1 MSLDARRSPFF
12 QALLASQDAP
22 QLSGSPSRPR
32 AAPGWGA
39 MRCTVLALAA
49 AAVLLAGLGSAWWV
63 SHNMRQQTLERAM
76 ARQADEVDTVARM
89 LAARLEQQQR
99 LLWVLAQG
107 IADQGSDPSRLMG
120 EMLRGDAS
128 VRLFDTLQLADARG
142 QLQLSLRGGRSEPLV
157 DLDEGVRDVMRRSLA
172 DGRPVVS
179 TMVRKGADPGMMEL
193 LYAVPLRTGNG
204 TVSGVL
210 SAGVRMSAQAL
221 LPPSIDPSR
230 SGGRLLVMQRDGQ
243 ILAHSDPSRW
253 SARAEAEPG
262 LGADWLQ
269 DPAAGAVQV
278 GPDTQRR
285 AGYLVTTA
293 GMPLPQWLVVR
304 ITPEEAIAPSLAP
317 RVLWWLLAAVAGV
330 AGLLVLLLILV
341 TEPMAALHRT
351 ARQWLASQG
360 RLMAE
365 EPDPAPEP
373 EPGHAEEGGWRMP
386 WTHAWGEASTLWQA
400 LHRLGQMG
408 QEQAHEV
415 GRLQLQLQTL
425 MDYAPVGLVVTRSAH
440 LELVGLQAARMLGYP
455 PRELQGQAI
464 RQLCASDAAHI
475 QLLERVRK
483 DLDMYGQFDS
493 EQCFVRKDG
502 RPIWVR
508 LHGQSLQR
516 LQRGLE
522 PRAVVP
528 ADPTL
533 VWVVEDV
540 TMQRLVREQPGWK
553 AMHDPLTLLPNREAF
568 AMRLHEWLQECSAA
582 QRLPAEA
589 LQQGES
595 ALLQSE
601 NTAVA
606 TVEEAQEAE
615 DEAVGLPQHGVILFL
630 DLDHF
635 AHVNQQGGHAA
646 GDEVLCHMAR
656 LIDSVVR
663 PLGWV
668 ARLGGDEFAVLL
680 AGTSAEQGMLL
691 AQSLCMAVQDW
702 EGAHEGQRYLMGV
715 SVGMVVLDARQHT
728 VSSALRSADMAC
740 YAAKR
745 KGRNR
750 VEVLEAA

>member
-22 QLSGSPSRPR
+22 QVPDSPSWPR
-32 AAPGWGA
+32 ASTGWGA

-49 AAVLLAGLGSAWWV
+49 AAVLVVGLGSAWWV
-63 SHNMRQQTLERAM
+63 SHSMRQQTLERAM

-89 LAARLEQQQR
+89 LASRLEQQQR

-107 IADQGSDPSRLMG
+107 MADQGGDPSRLMG

-172 DGRPVVS
+172 DGKPVVS
-179 TMVRKGADPGMMEL
+179 TMVRKGADPAMMEL
-193 LYAVPLRTGNG
+193 LYAVPLRAGNG

-210 SAGVRMSAQAL
+210 SAGVRMSGQAL
-221 LPPSIDPSR
+221 LPPGIDPSR
-230 SGGRLLVMQRDGQ
+230 SAGRLLVMQRDGQ

-253 SARAEAEPG
+253 TARAEAEPG

-269 DPAAGAVQV
+269 DPSAGGLQV

-330 AGLLVLLLILV
+330 TALLVLLLILV
-341 TEPMAALHRT
+341 TEPMAALHRS

-373 EPGHAEEGGWRMP
+373 APGHAEEGGWRMP

-408 QEQAHEV
+408 QDQAHEV

-425 MDYAPVGLVVTRSAH
+425 MDYAPVGLVVTHAAH
-440 LELVGLQAARMLGYP
+440 LELVGLQAARMLGYT

-464 RQLCASDAAHI
+464 RQLCASDAAHA

-589 LQQGES
+589 LQEEVSSSQADAEV
-595 ALLQSE
+595 A
-601 NTAVA
+601 AVA
-606 TVEEAQEAE
+606 TAAVEVAIS
-615 DEAVGLPQHGVILFL
+615 PMPHHGVILFL

-680 AGTSAEQGMLL
+680 AGVPAEQGMLL

-702 EGAHEGQRYLMGV
+702 EGAHEGQRYLMGA